1 MVSLDDF
8 RSLNVLKLTL
18 EADGE
23 SNSVTIVRLFNMVAV
38 LVALI
43 NCIL

>member
-1 MVSLDDF
+1 MF
-8 RSLNVLKLTL
+8 KLTL

-23 SNSVTIVRLFNMVAV
+23 SNSVTIVKIVKLFSMVAV
-38 LVALI
+38 LVALF